1 MQSLHRLAGCAT
13 ERLAFLLK
21 PETFYASSSASR
33 ISVDMRVNLK
43 IRTRVCVFM
52 EKEEEGKGNMYRM
65 KKERESWTKGIQVFQ
80 RQIFPESFSSSNN
93 VSFLSHPIL
102 SSRFCLLMNDF
113 QQWFSCVLLL
123 RMDIKENGLRIFVDI
138 DEQRNERSRDWL
150 VDVARLKMIFCKPIV
165 SITQQFFHD

>member
-1 MQSLHRLAGCAT
+1 MEKEKLHRGKRRKGNVCTDSFRVEESFRPSLPSLAWRTNQPTKPASQPASHKCARFHLGAKHLGMRTRKRPANSLGAEINTMQSLHRLAGCAT

-65 KKERESWTKGIQVFQ
+65 KKERES
-80 RQIFPESFSSSNN
+80 
-93 VSFLSHPIL
+93 
-102 SSRFCLLMNDF
+102 
-113 QQWFSCVLLL
+113 
-123 RMDIKENGLRIFVDI
+123 
-138 DEQRNERSRDWL
+138 
-150 VDVARLKMIFCKPIV
+150 
-165 SITQQFFHD
+165 